1 LKWYKP
7 REAAKEIQD
16 KSQMLATIAI
26 LALGLSLVAIFI
38 AIGSGGNNASE

>member
-26 LALGLSLVAIFI
+26 LALGLSLVALFI
-38 AIGSGGNNASE
+38 AIGRDVNAES

>member
-1 LKWYKP
+1 LEWYKP
-7 REAAKEIQD
+7 RKAVKEIQD

-38 AIGSGGNNASE
+38 AIGRDVNAPQ